1 MTKRQAETLYDT
13 DTEIRE
19 TVKGTDILS
28 DTHAHVAWSYMLQT
42 AHRHTMGPTCY
53 RQHTDTPWALLAIDR
68 THTDTEWR
76 PSDSQTDFSLTLTGQ
91 GQTQQTDGQK
101 LNSVVLHG
109 ASLVQGVERR
119 NVVSVK
125 YKNKII

>member
-53 RQHTDTPWALLAIDR
+53 RQNTHGHREETVRQSNRFLSHLDKSGSDPADR
-68 THTDTEWR
+68 WTKTEQR
-76 PSDSQTDFSLTLTGQ
+76 T
-91 GQTQQTDGQK
+91 
-101 LNSVVLHG
+101 
-109 ASLVQGVERR
+109 AS
-119 NVVSVK
+119 
-125 YKNKII
+125 

>member
-53 RQHTDTPWALLAIDR
+53 RQN
-68 THTDTEWR
+68 THRHRQETVR
-76 PSDSQTDFSLTLTGQ
+76 QSNQFSLTLTGQ
-91 GQTQQTDGQK
+91 GQT
-101 LNSVVLHG
+101 
-109 ASLVQGVERR
+109 
-119 NVVSVK
+119 
-125 YKNKII
+125 